1 MSIWT
6 KKKKI
11 KKHLQVIKMVSI
23 FASTNTLTNMSKNE
37 RVPGVVVTL
46 RIPEQV
52 SDVVETS
59 IIKAQQEWMLTG
71 KVGEKPTKDEYYSM
85 LLRRGLESSVEVHLP
100 EDWNSEGNKVT
111 VFVKKQLAIERE
123 IQSVERRE
131 EL

>member
-1 MSIWT
+1 
-6 KKKKI
+6 
-11 KKHLQVIKMVSI
+11 MVSI